1 MEYDELTKTLTPKEA
16 WDHLIEHSKAY
27 YQQYDAAY
35 CGRRDKLGNT
45 ADPKSFWAR
54 KSKQKIHVPIAS
66 DIAATSSDL
75 LFGEEPKLT
84 CVDESENA
92 DSEAAKAAQKRLEE
106 ILRKNSF
113 HALLNEAAE
122 SCSALGD
129 VYFKVGWDKEDSKNC
144 PTIQVGQADAT
155 WPEYRFGK
163 LVAIHFFSSMRV
175 IKSPSSTNSTVYRA
189 YELYEPGKITTKLF
203 KGTEDDLGSEMTEDA
218 LTNMG
223 IESVVTLDADEIAAV
238 HIPNIRP
245 NRMYRGSMMGRSDFD
260 GLRGLMDSLDE
271 AYSSWMRDIRLAKA
285 RLIVPAEY
293 LRRKSADLFPDD
305 KDAPP
310 MFEFDEDVETL
321 CALDS
326 DPEKIGQN
334 AIVSSQFAIR
344 ADEHEKTCTELITQI
359 VTNAGYAPQTFGLNI
374 DGLAQSGTALNIR
387 EKKSLKTC
395 GKKQAYWHDALEGL
409 LTTLMH
415 IDAEQFPKYGSS
427 PKVHVH
433 ARFADAFASDLNTL
447 AAAVEL
453 LHRAQAAS
461 SSVKI
466 GMLHPDWS
474 EKEINAEVERVREEY
489 NIGAEVPD
497 PFLGD
502 YASSGKTDGGA
513 DNAPD
518 EPQDSSQSAKE
529 GTEDD

>member
-1 MEYDELTKTLTPKEA
+1 MEYNELTKLLTPKEA
-16 WDHLIEHSKAY
+16 WDHLVEHCKAY
-27 YQQYDAAY
+27 YLAYDAAY
-35 CGRRDKLGNT
+35 CGKRDKLRDT
-45 ADPKSFWAR
+45 AEYRSFWAR
-54 KSKQKIHVPIAS
+54 KSNQKIHVPIAA

-84 CVDESENA
+84 CVDENENA
-92 DSEAAKAAQKRLEE
+92 DSEAAKKAQKRLEE
-106 ILRKNSF
+106 ILRKNGF

-129 VYFKVGWDKEDSKNC
+129 VHIKVGWDKEDSKNC
-144 PTIQVGQADAT
+144 PTIQVGQADAS

-163 LVAIHFFSSMRV
+163 LIAIHFFSSLRV
-175 IKSPSSTNSTVYRA
+175 IKSPSSTKATVFRA
-189 YELYEPGKITTKLF
+189 YELYEPGRITTKLY
-203 KGTEDDLGSEMTEDA
+203 KGTEDDLGTEMDGAVLGE
-218 LTNMG
+218 MG
-223 IESVVTLDADEIAAV
+223 IESTVTLDANEIAAV

-260 GLRGLMDSLDE
+260 GLRGLMDALDE

-293 LRRKSADLFPDD
+293 LRRKPEDLFPDD
-305 KDAPP
+305 KKAPP
-310 MFEFDEDVETL
+310 TFEFDEDVETL

-334 AIVSSQFAIR
+334 AITPSQFAIR
-344 ADEHEKTCTELITQI
+344 ADEHEKTCTDLITQI
-359 VTNAGYAPQTFGLNI
+359 VTKAGYAPQTFGLNI
-374 DGLAQSGTALNIR
+374 EGLAQSGTALNIR

-415 IDAEQFPKYGSS
+415 IDAEQFPECGSS
-427 PKVHVH
+427 SKVHVH
-433 ARFADAFASDLNTL
+433 VRFADAFANDMNTL

-461 SSVKI
+461 STVKI
-466 GMLHPDWS
+466 SMLHPDWS
-474 EKEINAEVERVREEY
+474 EKEVDAEVERVREEY
-489 NIGAEVPD
+489 NIGVEIPD
-497 PFLGD
+497 PTLGD
-502 YASSGKTDGGA
+502 YGPTGSGGA
-513 DNAPD
+513 DDDPD
-518 EPQDSSQSAKE
+518 EPQDGSQSAKE